1 MIILG
6 PIEVSRPLGRAD
18 PLLSVAEGSRGMISF
33 HALSMPTSQLLLCRA
48 HLRRLYTEIRYQR
61 SDAFHSAPLSRDLRA
76 RQNTI
81 GTPDAQKA
89 VKAELTRVR
98 NNAAWDLS
106 SKEHIQKRRQCPTSR
121 RPKQLRSTYVV
132 ALTHMSGGQFRSV

>member
-1 MIILG
+1 MG
-6 PIEVSRPLGRAD
+6 VARPLRRAD
-18 PLLSVAEGSRGMISF
+18 PLLLVADGSRGMITP
-33 HALSMPTSQLLLCRA
+33 HALSMPASRILLCRA

-61 SDAFHSAPLSRDLRA
+61 SDAFHSAPLSRELRA
-76 RQNTI
+76 RHNTRGI
-81 GTPDAQKA
+81 PHAQKA
-89 VKAELTRVR
+89 VKAEWTRVR